1 MSNRRWRL
9 PKSSEIDLNFI
20 LISPDRDKLMRL
32 PIIIFTLFFFMREW
46 RLFLDFL
53 DRPPLGLEWSW
64 LLSLAAR
71 IALLTFLGL
80 LIFFHA
86 TRSQPVSKAS
96 GWEPKVTALLGLSFG
111 NLLLLLERPPVE
123 PWSEA
128 LSTLFL
134 VLGNYL
140 CIVVVL
146 QLGKSISIMAEARK
160 LVTRGAYQFV
170 RHPLYLAEEIATVGI
185 FFQFIS
191 WQAAAILLVHFG
203 FQIRRMFNEERILE
217 ATFPE
222 YANYAKR
229 TPRLIPGVW

>member
-1 MSNRRWRL
+1 
-9 PKSSEIDLNFI
+9 
-20 LISPDRDKLMRL
+20 MRL
-32 PIIIFTLFFFMREW
+32 PIIIFTLFFFGREW
-46 RLFLDFL
+46 RLFLEFL
-53 DRPPLGLEWSW
+53 DRPPLGLEWTW

-71 IALLTFLGL
+71 IALLAFLGL

-86 TRSQPVSKAS
+86 TRSRPINKAT
-96 GWEPKVTALLGLSFG
+96 GWEPRISALLGLTFG

-123 PWSEA
+123 AWSEA
-128 LSTLFL
+128 ISTLL
-134 VLGNYL
+134 LILGNYL

-160 LVTRGAYQFV
+160 LVTHGPYQFV

-185 FFQFIS
+185 FFQFVS
-191 WQAAAILLVHFG
+191 WQAAVILLVHFG
-203 FQIRRMFNEERILE
+203 LQIRRMFNEERVLT

-222 YANYAKR
+222 YADYAKR